1 MKKKWSILL
10 TANLLSALVSP
21 LMVHAVTPTT
31 ESEEILKNISQTSQ
45 TYASESIA
53 QSDAIKQTLK
63 NIQETYDTQKNT
75 DDISSTEETTDTT
88 STTLSEE
95 STQPTEKEMTESA
108 ASNKNIQKVSARSAI
123 QPRAARATQS
133 GTWGSVTWNF
143 NSSDGILTFTS
154 GGTLGSYK
162 QSPWKTGGKVN
173 SEAIKKIV
181 FTQTVKAP
189 TNSQYLFSGDADSN
203 NYLYYC
209 ESIEGI
215 EKVDVSSVTNMYGM
229 FSYMTSLSSLDL
241 SSWNVSKVTD
251 MQWMFE
257 ALFVNSKSE
266 IRELNIS
273 SFVLRA
279 NRPDKDSMFKNA
291 NFNKITI
298 GSTFDVHV
306 TDTVDPGFL
315 QNSHWYD
322 ESGKDVGSSI
332 KVKPTFLDY
341 VSSGHPG
348 TYTTYKPDPV
358 PEVVKWGTVP
368 YQFDKNTGVLTF
380 VDTGTFSE
388 AKESPWNRSTTDKG
402 YVSALDIKK
411 IVFTKSVN
419 APVNSKDL
427 FSRSSSDKSYLEN
440 LESIEHLNYLNTSN
454 VTSMDSFFSGLY
466 NVKTLDLS
474 NMDTRKVTTMH
485 GMFYHNRSLTELNL
499 NYSNFDTSNVT
510 TMMQMFSNTRSLK
523 TLNLNTA
530 TFKTTKVEKMNR
542 MFEGMSN
549 LTSLDIT
556 NFNTSNV
563 QTMEGM
569 FSGLSALPTLSINNF
584 DTKNVT
590 DISSMFYGMKSLKS
604 LDVSNMN
611 TSKVT
616 NTSFTFASMTGI
628 NKLNLG
634 NFDFTKVTNKG
645 SMFLDDTLKE
655 ITLPSTF
662 SDTENTTKLNNVP
675 TDDTYNGNWVNI
687 NNKSKKLG
695 QTKDFLVNEAGKA
708 GTYVWGE
715 KAEDVLKWG
724 EVPYTFDES
733 TGKLTFIDGG
743 TLGDYTVSP
752 WNRTDGKAIS
762 ASAVKTIE
770 FTKPVKT
777 PANSSYLFSDK
788 NSNKLSQLTNFSGI
802 NNIDTTN
809 ATDMSYMFSGMS
821 GITNLD
827 LSGFNTSSVTKMYAM
842 FIDMAK
848 LNKLTIASFDTSKV
862 TNTAF
867 MFSNC
872 NALEEIQ
879 LPKFSNVTY
888 AVSMFANMSALTKLD
903 LSGFDFSK
911 IAEGKKNSMFSNDTL
926 KEITLPSTFSDTSNN
941 TKLNPVPKKD
951 GYNGQWQN
959 SNGKLVGQ
967 TDKFLQN
974 YNGITDAGTYTWGK
988 YLTWGDV
995 PYEFDEST
1003 GTLTFV
1009 DGGTLADYTKS
1020 PWNRTDGKA
1029 ISASAVKTIEFTKSV
1044 KTLADSSY
1052 LFSDKNSN
1060 KLTQLTNFSGIN
1072 NIDTTNATDMSYMF
1086 AGVSNLKSL
1095 DVSSFK
1101 TLNTTNMSYMFQG
1114 MSNLTSLN
1122 VSSFDTSNV
1131 RDMNSMFYQD
1141 DNLTMLTFG
1150 DKFDTKNVT
1159 NMYRMFRNVELLTTL
1174 DLSSF
1179 DTSQV
1184 TNMSEMFSSM
1194 VNLKELNIKSFDTRN
1209 VQLMKNMFQTD
1220 ESLEELDI
1228 SSFNTSK
1235 VTSMYAMFDGMS
1247 TVSKLDVSNF
1257 DTSNVKDMTKMF
1269 SGMTKISSLSL
1280 SNFDFSS
1287 VSSKSN
1293 MFLGDTL
1300 HEITLPTTFSDPNN
1314 TTKLN
1319 DVPTTDGY
1327 NGNWVN
1333 IENKNVNLGQ
1343 TSDFLKNTAGK
1354 AGTYIWGR
1362 QSALHLV
1369 KVPDLYDFGSK
1380 NAVKDITQIIKPTTS
1395 DIKNV
1400 EIRDDREQKSSWS
1413 LSVQA
1418 SQLESDKLDN
1428 LGRARYQFDITS
1440 TTDANLPINGID
1452 YVNKKVV
1459 LPTDNSSQILYSVTD
1474 DNQSP
1479 TSYNTWINDMKL
1491 IVPENTGKPN
1501 EQYEGTITWSL
1512 DLTPKD

>member
-1 MKKKWSILL
+1 MKKKWSIFL

-53 QSDAIKQTLK
+53 QSDTIKQTLK

-75 DDISSTEETTDTT
+75 DDTSSTEETTDTT

-95 STQPTEKEMTESA
+95 STQPTEKEMTESN
-108 ASNKNIQKVSARSAI
+108 ASNNTLQRVSARSAI

-133 GTWGSVTWNF
+133 GTWGSVSWNF

-348 TYTTYKPDPV
+348 TYTTYKPEPV

-411 IVFTKSVN
+411 IVFTKPVN

-427 FSRSSSDKSYLEN
+427 FSRSSNDKNYLEN
-440 LESIEHLNYLNTSN
+440 LQSIEHLNYLNTSN

-510 TMMQMFSNTRSLK
+510 TMMEMFSNTRSLK

-530 TFKTTKVEKMNR
+530 TFKTTKVKKMNR
-542 MFEGMSN
+542 MFEDMSN

-556 NFNTSNV
+556 NFSTSNV

-584 DTKNVT
+584 DTKNVN

-634 NFDFTKVTNKG
+634 NFDFTKVTNKD
-645 SMFLDDTLKE
+645 SMFLNDILKE

-662 SDTENTTKLNNVP
+662 SDTKNTTKLIDVP

-724 EVPYTFDES
+724 EVPYTFDEQ
-733 TGKLTFIDGG
+733 TGKLTFVDGG

-770 FTKPVKT
+770 FTKSVKT
-777 PANSSYLFSDK
+777 PADSSYLFSDK
-788 NSNKLSQLTNFSGI
+788 GSHKLTQLNSFTGI
-802 NNIDTTN
+802 SNINTSN

-1029 ISASAVKTIEFTKSV
+1029 ISTSAVKTIEFTKSV
-1044 KTLADSSY
+1044 KSSKNSSY
-1052 LFSDKNSN
+1052 LFSSPVDSN
-1060 KLTQLTNFSGIN
+1060 LLNHVVDIKGLHHL
-1072 NIDTTNATDMSYMF
+1072 DTANVIDMSSMF
-1086 AGVSNLKSL
+1086 YGLRKLGNLDIST
-1095 DVSSFK
+1095 F
-1101 TLNTTNMSYMFQG
+1101 N
-1114 MSNLTSLN
+1114 
-1122 VSSFDTSNV
+1122 TSNV
-1131 RDMNSMFYQD
+1131 RDMNSMFYKD

-1209 VQLMKNMFQTD
+1209 VQLMKNMFQTN

-1235 VTSMYAMFDGMS
+1235 VTSMYAMFDGVS
-1247 TVSKLDVSNF
+1247 TVSNLDVSNF

-1287 VSSKSN
+1287 VSNKSK
-1293 MFLGDTL
+1293 MFSGDTL

-1333 IENKNVNLGQ
+1333 IDNKNVNLGQ

-1380 NAVKDITQIIKPTTS
+1380 NAVKDITQILKPQTTDKQS
-1395 DIKNV
+1395 V
-1400 EIRDDREQKSSWS
+1400 EIRDDREKKDAWS

-1418 SQLESDKLDN
+1418 SQLTSSN
-1428 LGRARYQFDITS
+1428 LNNLKQARYQFDITS

-1452 YVNKKVV
+1452 YVNRQVV

-1474 DNQSP
+1474 KNQSP

-1491 IVPENTGKPN
+1491 VVPESAGKPN